1 MEVRAIAKNVR
12 ISPKK
17 VRLVVDQIKNRKP
30 QDAVK
35 ILDFVNKGSASAV
48 KKAIM
53 SAIANA
59 KNNYSLD
66 EESLVFKQISAS
78 KGLTFKRYRPVSR
91 GRAHHILKKASHLT
105 VVLEGE
111 EKKKA
116 ATAENAEKKTEVTEK
131 KLVDSLKSSVSS
143 AVARNSLPTERRTHG
158 TK

>member
-1 MEVRAIAKNVR
+1 MQVTAIAKNIR

-17 VRLVVDQIKNRKP
+17 VRLVINQIKNKKP

-35 ILDFVNKGSASAV
+35 VLDFVNKGSASAV

-66 EESLVFKQISAS
+66 EGSLVFKQISAS

-91 GRAHHILKKASHLT
+91 GRVHHILKRASHLT

-111 EKKKA
+111 EKKKVSEVSKEIKESVDRPKSEDKSA
-116 ATAENAEKKTEVTEK
+116 KKVKEEK
-131 KLVDSLKSSVSS
+131 S
-143 AVARNSLPTERRTHG
+143 G
-158 TK
+158 TKN

>member
-1 MEVRAIAKNVR
+1 MEVKAIAKNIR

-35 ILDFVNKGSASAV
+35 VLDFVNKKPAAAI

-66 EESLVFKQISAS
+66 EGSLVFKQISVN

-91 GRAHHILKKASHLT
+91 GRVHHILKRASHLT
-105 VVLEGE
+105 VVLKGE
-111 EKKKA
+111 EKKKVSEVSDVSKVSKE
-116 ATAENAEKKTEVTEK
+116 TNESVNQSILENESVKKVKEEK
-131 KLVDSLKSSVSS
+131 
-143 AVARNSLPTERRTHG
+143 NG
-158 TK
+158 TKN

>member
-1 MEVRAIAKNVR
+1 MQVTAIAENVR

-35 ILDFVNKGSASAV
+35 VLDFVNKRSAAAV
-48 KKAIM
+48 KKTIM

-59 KNNYSLD
+59 KNNYALD
-66 EESLVFKQISAS
+66 EGSLLFKQISVN

-111 EKKKA
+111 EKKKISDVSKVSKE
-116 ATAENAEKKTEVTEK
+116 TRESVNQSKLENKSAKKVKEE
-131 KLVDSLKSSVSS
+131 
-143 AVARNSLPTERRTHG
+143 NNG
-158 TK
+158 TKN

>member
-1 MEVRAIAKNVR
+1 MEVKAIAKNIR
-12 ISPKK
+12 MSPKK

-35 ILDFVNKGSASAV
+35 VLDFVNKKPAAAI

-66 EESLVFKQISAS
+66 EGSLVFKQISVN

-91 GRAHHILKKASHLT
+91 GRVHHILKRASHLT
-105 VVLEGE
+105 VILEGE
-111 EKKKA
+111 EKKKVSEVSDVSKVSKE
-116 ATAENAEKKTEVTEK
+116 TNESVNQSILENESVKKVKEEK
-131 KLVDSLKSSVSS
+131 
-143 AVARNSLPTERRTHG
+143 NG
-158 TK
+158 TKN

>member
-1 MEVRAIAKNVR
+1 MEVKAIAKNIR

-17 VRLVVDQIKNRKP
+17 VRLVINQIKNKKP

-35 ILDFVNKGSASAV
+35 VLDFVNKGSASAV

-78 KGLTFKRYRPVSR
+78 KGLTFKRFRPVSR
-91 GRAHHILKKASHLT
+91 GRVHHILKRASHLT

-111 EKKKA
+111 QKVKKEPESQKVKETKEEK
-116 ATAENAEKKTEVTEK
+116 
-131 KLVDSLKSSVSS
+131 S
-143 AVARNSLPTERRTHG
+143 G
-158 TK
+158 TKS